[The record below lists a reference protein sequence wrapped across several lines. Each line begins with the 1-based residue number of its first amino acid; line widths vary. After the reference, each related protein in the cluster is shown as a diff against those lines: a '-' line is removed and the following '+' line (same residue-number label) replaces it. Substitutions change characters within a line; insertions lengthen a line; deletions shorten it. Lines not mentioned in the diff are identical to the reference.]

1 MSVERRSWGEASYG
15 TLHRQIARRLG
26 ARIVS
31 GEMEEGAAL
40 PNEAALSKELGVS
53 RTVVREAVKVLAAKD
68 LLEVRPK
75 TGTKVRPRRD
85 WNMLDPEILEWQ
97 FTGPGAL
104 AHIRDLL
111 EVRLVVE
118 PAAARAAA
126 ERAEPGDLE
135 EIERACADMEAA
147 SGDTE
152 SSIEPDLKFH
162 LSVLGS
168 SHNVFMRP
176 FGALIQAA
184 LRSSFRL
191 TNEDRAAYLRSVR
204 QHRDVLD
211 AIRASDPDAAEAAMR
226 LLLIS
231 TLDDVNNALR
241 TMGHRHSPG
250 RRSKRPAPAKRKA

>member
-97 FTGPGAL
+97 FSGPGAL

-111 EVRLVVE
+111 EVRPSSSRRPPE
-118 PAAARAAA
+118 RRPSARSPATSRRLCARVPTWRPRAATPN
-126 ERAEPGDLE
+126 RL
-135 EIERACADMEAA
+135 
-147 SGDTE
+147 
-152 SSIEPDLKFH
+152 SS
-162 LSVLGS
+162 
-168 SHNVFMRP
+168 
-176 FGALIQAA
+176 
-184 LRSSFRL
+184 
-191 TNEDRAAYLRSVR
+191 
-204 QHRDVLD
+204 
-211 AIRASDPDAAEAAMR
+211 
-226 LLLIS
+226 
-231 TLDDVNNALR
+231 R
-241 TMGHRHSPG
+241 T
-250 RRSKRPAPAKRKA
+250 

>member
-1 MSVERRSWGEASYG
+1 
-15 TLHRQIARRLG
+15 
-26 ARIVS
+26 
-31 GEMEEGAAL
+31 
-40 PNEAALSKELGVS
+40 
-53 RTVVREAVKVLAAKD
+53 
-68 LLEVRPK
+68 
-75 TGTKVRPRRD
+75 
-85 WNMLDPEILEWQ
+85 
-97 FTGPGAL
+97 
-104 AHIRDLL
+104 
-111 EVRLVVE
+111 
-118 PAAARAAA
+118 
-126 ERAEPGDLE
+126 
-135 EIERACADMEAA
+135 MEAA